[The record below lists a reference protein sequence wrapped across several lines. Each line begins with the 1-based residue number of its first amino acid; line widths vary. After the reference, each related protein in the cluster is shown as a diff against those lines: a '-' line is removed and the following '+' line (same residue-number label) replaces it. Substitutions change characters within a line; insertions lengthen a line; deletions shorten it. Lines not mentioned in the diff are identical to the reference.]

1 MDNNYIFRQLVCGLS
16 VEETAKLCFK
26 SAREVKKW
34 DAGKPIPPECKRLMR
49 WYCNRELCHFEEW
62 EGFRMHGNR
71 MKLPTG
77 ATASPQQIMTGMALL
92 EIQSELELKTTAKL
106 LKYVKA
112 IGKIKKEL

>member
-1 MDNNYIFRQLVCGLS
+1 
-16 VEETAKLCFK
+16 
-26 SAREVKKW
+26 
-34 DAGKPIPPECKRLMR
+34 
-49 WYCNRELCHFEEW
+49 
-62 EGFRMHGNR
+62 